1 MSREQDS
8 VLIISDGGLPAL
20 VSCMLAIN
28 PEAVA
33 IWVPP
38 EGSPGLD
45 HPAARIGSQHRA
57 AVERQADLLGL
68 RGVDLGAPL
77 NWPLESDSDGESD
90 VHILP
95 TSALLLLAVTE
106 ARRLGCSDVVWP
118 VVCGADLDELATA
131 AERARLVSRLSM
143 LPAQQGKTRSGAPGL
158 IRIRTP
164 LADLTPQQV
173 AELALDLDAPI
184 QTCWWQPGAPAG
196 SMSEGRKP
204 GEAAAPEAPVWVGD
218 SRLLWEGALRD
229 AAVSRGHAWP
239 PRLAQ
244 AG

>member
-28 PEAVA
+28 PEGVV
-33 IWVPP
+33 IWSPP
-38 EGSPGLD
+38 QGSPGLD
-45 HPAARIGSQHRA
+45 HPAARIGPQHRA

-68 RGVDLGAPL
+68 RGVEFGAPL
-77 NWPLESDSDGESD
+77 NWPAEAESPEDGD
-90 VHILP
+90 LHTLP
-95 TSALLLLAVTE
+95 TSALLMMAAEE

-131 AERARLVSRLSM
+131 AERARLVSRLTM
-143 LPAQQGKTRSGAPGL
+143 LPPHQGRTRAGVPGL

-164 LADLTPQQV
+164 LADLTPLQV
-173 AELALDLDAPI
+173 AELALDLDAPV
-184 QTCWWQPGAPAG
+184 QTCWWQPGARSAPAG
-196 SMSEGRKP
+196 ESQGF
-204 GEAAAPEAPVWVGD
+204 GEPASAQVPVWVGD
-218 SRLLWEGALRD
+218 SRLLWEGSLRD
-229 AAVSRGHAWP
+229 AAATRGHAWP

>member
-1 MSREQDS
+1 M
-8 VLIISDGGLPAL
+8 LIISDGGLPAL

-28 PEAVA
+28 PEGVV
-33 IWVPP
+33 IWSPP
-38 EGSPGLD
+38 QGSPGLD
-45 HPAARIGSQHRA
+45 HPGARIGPQHRA

-68 RGVDLGAPL
+68 RGVEFGAPL
-77 NWPLESDSDGESD
+77 NWPSEASAAEEDD
-90 VHILP
+90 VHTLP
-95 TSALLLLAVTE
+95 TSALLMLATAE
-106 ARRLGCSDVVWP
+106 ARRLGCDDVVWP
-118 VVCGADLDELATA
+118 VVCGSDLDELASA

-143 LPAQQGKTRSGAPGL
+143 LPTHQGKTRSGVPGL

-164 LADLTPQQV
+164 LADLTPLQV

-184 QTCWWQPGAPAG
+184 QTCWWQPGVRPATLAEAPGADG
-196 SMSEGRKP
+196 ANASQV
-204 GEAAAPEAPVWVGD
+204 PVWVGD

-229 AAVSRGHAWP
+229 AATTRGHAWP